1 MYDVGIALCTSGLG
15 FFLYF
20 GILSDLNVYLVLY
33 LVLMT
38 LIGYLLNHRVI
49 SWMEKNQAERA
60 GYWQKIG
67 YLAQVSDDL
76 KSAKDI
82 RLYSMAGWLGDIYQK
97 NIKELGG
104 WYKRYTKRV
113 FGVAAGES
121 GLSLLREIAAYA
133 YLIYMVM
140 DGTLGVADFVLYF
153 GVITGFSTWLSD
165 LFGQVNVLQC
175 ISIAVDY
182 FRTFLGYL
190 DVFLRDG
197 GFWSEE
203 LMVNPKEISFCNVC
217 YRYEG
222 VEQDTLSGL
231 NLTLRQRSIWR

>member
-1 MYDVGIALCTSGLG
+1 MYKRSWIFSVFWNFIGSECVSGFIFG
-15 FFLYF
+15 FDDINWLLVESQGNFLD
-20 GILSDLNVYLVLY
+20 GEESGGKGRI
-33 LVLMT
+33 
-38 LIGYLLNHRVI
+38 
-49 SWMEKNQAERA
+49 
-60 GYWQKIG
+60 WQKIG

-153 GVITGFSTWLSD
+153 GVITGFSTWLSA
-165 LFGQVNVLQC
+165 LFGQVNVLQR